1 MRLVLAT
8 ARNIVR
14 NVERVNGTL
23 KVKVFRNRQSSYHHF
38 QNIFAYFVSRYLVG
52 FFSLCLSFSLSLWL
66 CVCLSSFIVS
76 HKFVRFFCAI
86 VQHICISLFIVVI
99 QIVFKSSIFFFK
111 SLDLYLRRKT
121 RTEEMICCLLLV

>member
-1 MRLVLAT
+1 MRLVLAS
-8 ARNIVR
+8 ARHIVR

-38 QNIFAYFVSRYLVG
+38 QNIFAYFVSIFGRIFLP
-52 FFSLCLSFSLSLWL
+52 LSVSLSLWL

-111 SLDLYLRRKT
+111 SLDLYLRRKD
-121 RTEEMICCLLLV
+121 RTEKMICCLLLV